1 MEQVTRTGE
10 GLQCTY
16 TSKEKT
22 ETVAADA
29 VLVSTGRKPNTEGL
43 CGPGVDLGLA
53 RGAIPVNER
62 FETCVKGIYA
72 IGDVVAGGIQL
83 AHVASAQAINA
94 VSTIAGKE
102 PPMKLNA
109 IPACVYTEP
118 EIASVGLTEAQA
130 KEAGIPT
137 KGSKYLMNGNGRS
150 IIAGAERGFIKVVSH
165 AETGTVLGAQLMCE
179 RATDLV
185 GEFTLAVAEGKTLE
199 ELAALVRPHPT
210 FAEGISEAVES
221 GLGLAIHQLNR

>member
-1 MEQVTRTGE
+1 MPLKQE
-10 GLQCTY
+10 
-16 TSKEKT
+16 
-22 ETVAADA
+22 
-29 VLVSTGRKPNTEGL
+29 
-43 CGPGVDLGLA
+43 
-53 RGAIPVNER
+53 
-62 FETCVKGIYA
+62 
-72 IGDVVAGGIQL
+72 
-83 AHVASAQAINA
+83 
-94 VSTIAGKE
+94 
-102 PPMKLNA
+102 
-109 IPACVYTEP
+109 
-118 EIASVGLTEAQA
+118 
-130 KEAGIPT
+130 
-137 KGSKYLMNGNGRS
+137 LMNGNGRS

>member
-1 MEQVTRTGE
+1 M
-10 GLQCTY
+10 
-16 TSKEKT
+16 
-22 ETVAADA
+22 
-29 VLVSTGRKPNTEGL
+29 
-43 CGPGVDLGLA
+43 
-53 RGAIPVNER
+53 NER